1 MIRYFKQKS
10 RKNNKIINTM
20 KESLKK
26 YWNLLLAIIL
36 IAAIFIGSGSQMS
49 GAGNI
54 FSGPSKAV
62 AQKAVDFI
70 NGNLLAQ
77 GQTATLGEVKEASGV
92 YEFKLQIG
100 GQEYTSYVTK
110 DGKLLFT
117 SGIEITTSTSQQTTA
132 TTVAKKTCADLTKT
146 EKPLLEAFVVSQC
159 PFGVQMQRMLAEM
172 VKNIPQLAQFV
183 KIEYLGSIENGKV
196 TSMHGE
202 EEAQENLRQVCLRE
216 EQPDTFWN
224 YLSCHIKKGEVNSC
238 LTEAKVDQV
247 KLNSCLTDP
256 QKGLAYIQK
265 DFERQ
270 NKFGVTGSPTLVL
283 NDNEVSEFDFGGR
296 TAEAI
301 KTVLCCGFSQ
311 EPGVCSQKLTT
322 EQAATSYSET
332 YQASGSS
339 DASGGCN

>member
-1 MIRYFKQKS
+1 MKTLKQ
-10 RKNNKIINTM
+10 
-20 KESLKK
+20 

-49 GAGNI
+49 GASSI

-62 AQKAVDFI
+62 AQKAIDFI
-70 NGNLLAQ
+70 NSNGLAGE
-77 GQTATLGEVKEASGV
+77 GQTATLEEVKEVSGL
-92 YEFKLQIG
+92 YEFKLKIG
-100 GQEYTSYVTK
+100 DQEYTSYVTK
-110 DGKLLFT
+110 DGKILFT
-117 SGIEITTSTSQQTTA
+117 SGINMALISQQTTP
-132 TTVAKKTCADLTKT
+132 TTVAAKTCTDLTKA

-159 PFGVQMQRMLAEM
+159 PFGVQMQRMLVEM

-196 TSMHGE
+196 TSMHGD

-216 EQPDTFWN
+216 EQPDAFWT
-224 YLSCHIKKGEVNSC
+224 YLSCHIKKGDVDSC
-238 LTEAKVDQV
+238 LTEAKADQV
-247 KLNSCLTDP
+247 KLQSCLTDP

-270 NKFGVTGSPTLVL
+270 NQFGVTGSPTLVL
-283 NDNEVSEFDFGGR
+283 NDSEVSEFDFGGR

-339 DASGGCN
+339 NASGGCN